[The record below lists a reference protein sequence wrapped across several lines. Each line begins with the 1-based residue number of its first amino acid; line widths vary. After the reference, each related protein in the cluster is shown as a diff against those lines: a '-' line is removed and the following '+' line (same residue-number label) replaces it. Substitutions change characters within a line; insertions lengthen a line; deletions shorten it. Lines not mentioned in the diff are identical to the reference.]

1 MKRGYYALDINNVTK
16 QPFKYEGKYVPS
28 WRHKQIRDSGREVW
42 YYSGG
47 NSGNGRWSFST
58 LPGITNSRPKP
69 KLIQMLELIGAG

>member
-16 QPFKYEGKYVPS
+16 QPVKYEGKYVPS

-42 YYSGG
+42 YHSGD
-47 NSGNGRWSFST
+47 NRWSVSPMAGVT
-58 LPGITNSRPKP
+58 RTQPKP